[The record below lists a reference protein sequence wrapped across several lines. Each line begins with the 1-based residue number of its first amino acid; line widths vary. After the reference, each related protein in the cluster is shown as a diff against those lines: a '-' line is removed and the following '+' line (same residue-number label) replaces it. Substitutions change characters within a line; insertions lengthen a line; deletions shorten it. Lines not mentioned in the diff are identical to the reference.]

1 MTPLHDA
8 LNTGHI
14 EIVKYFI
21 SRGANIA
28 NILSCRLKYL
38 DITFQKVLQK
48 LNNIDTPKLTK

>member
-21 SRGANIA
+21 SHGTNIA
-28 NILSCRLKYL
+28 NILSCLLKYL